1 MGISGEPAFGC
12 FCGASPE
19 RLQRA
24 SRRTQARGWLRHRRC
39 DRRQRG
45 HSWAGRDACQIQH
58 RTYARRGRSP
68 LHRRRARAVPYPSA
82 TRPGRCNR
90 GGSRRLD
97 SRSARDAP
105 LVRSLRRPPHTRHP
119 FVPGQGWLDAAL
131 HQQRGGPELR
141 ASLPGSQI
149 HSAANGCEVA
159 GVPLIDESQIRII
172 LLDIEGTTTPVTF
185 VYQTLFP
192 YARRKVESYLREHDH
207 DPEIQSL
214 IQELRGQHEA
224 DERNGLEPPA
234 WQDHPEEARL
244 RSSVAY
250 GQWLIARDSKCT
262 PLKSLQGKIWQQGF
276 TSGELRGEVYPDV
289 PVAFERWRRQKRI
302 ICIYSSG
309 SVLAQQNLFRTTAL
323 GDLTSFISAFF
334 HTHVCAKNEQE
345 SYKKIAASLS
355 SAPRHFLFI
364 SDAAKEIEAAQSAGM
379 QAILCDRD
387 LGSASSRGPCEAI
400 HSFDNLIPD

>member
-1 MGISGEPAFGC
+1 
-12 FCGASPE
+12 
-19 RLQRA
+19 
-24 SRRTQARGWLRHRRC
+24 
-39 DRRQRG
+39 
-45 HSWAGRDACQIQH
+45 
-58 RTYARRGRSP
+58 
-68 LHRRRARAVPYPSA
+68 
-82 TRPGRCNR
+82 
-90 GGSRRLD
+90 
-97 SRSARDAP
+97 
-105 LVRSLRRPPHTRHP
+105 
-119 FVPGQGWLDAAL
+119 
-131 HQQRGGPELR
+131 
-141 ASLPGSQI
+141 
-149 HSAANGCEVA
+149 
-159 GVPLIDESQIRII
+159 VPLIDESQIRII

-192 YARRKVESYLREHDH
+192 YASRKVESYLREHDH

-309 SVLAQQNLFRTTAL
+309 SVLAQQNLFRTTTS
-323 GDLTSFISAFF
+323 GDLTSYITAFF
-334 HTHVCAKNEQE
+334 DTRVGAKSEVE

-355 SAPRHFLFI
+355 HAPQQFLFI
-364 SDAAKEIEAAQSAGM
+364 SDATKEVEAARSAGM
-379 QAILCDRD
+379 QAILCERAPE
-387 LGSASSRGPCEAI
+387 SASSRPKSPTI
-400 HSFDNLIPD
+400 HNFDGLIPD